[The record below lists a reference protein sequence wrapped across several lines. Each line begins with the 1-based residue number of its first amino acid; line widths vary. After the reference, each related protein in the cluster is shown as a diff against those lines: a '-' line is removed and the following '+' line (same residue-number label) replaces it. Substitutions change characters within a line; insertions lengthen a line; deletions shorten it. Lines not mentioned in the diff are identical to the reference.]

1 MSRWT
6 FTDLTT
12 SEVYT
17 FPRNPRLMTTPHL
30 ARATTP
36 LAGCIDT
43 RTRSARRHDNPME
56 WSFTGDI
63 RTEAHHAALR
73 DWAKRSTFIQVTDHL
88 DRAWKVQMVQ
98 FDVTEQRPTQRQA
111 WRFTYRMRTLL
122 FGRIT

>member
-17 FPRNPRLMTTPHL
+17 FERNPREMTSPHL
-30 ARATTP
+30 PQGTVALPMTVDTRNRATRSLPTP
-36 LAGCIDT
+36 T
-43 RTRSARRHDNPME
+43 E

-63 RTEAHHAALR
+63 RTEAQHEALR
-73 DWAKRSTFIQVTDHL
+73 TWAKRTSFVKVTDHL
-88 DRAWKVQMVQ
+88 GRQWKVQLVQ
-98 FDVTEQRPTQRQA
+98 FDVAEQRPTARQA

-122 FGRIT
+122 FGRMP